1 MSAWILTYQQSV
13 FERYHSNKDF
23 SECYPLDGCEN
34 QLAAGTKLR
43 HCHPVCNLCIG
54 LLQARRR
61 RRRRRSVTVRRPVSC
76 RRQPSTPL
84 TQTRRPRCC
93 SAAPAHQPRPTSTR
107 QSSQRLPQ
115 TRDLHHPAPNLT
127 TRRPRCCSAA
137 PTHQVRLASIQ
148 QQRRSSQQLGRCNCL
163 VCLRHPAYNL
173 QKRTEAYRLPVSITL
188 LVTNFKVKIDRLL
201 SGSAL

>member
-1 MSAWILTYQQSV
+1 MAAKTSWQL
-13 FERYHSNKDF
+13 ERNCVTVTLYM
-23 SECYPLDGCEN
+23 
-34 QLAAGTKLR
+34 
-43 HCHPVCNLCIG
+43 CNLCIG

-93 SAAPAHQPRPTSTR
+93 SAAP
-107 QSSQRLPQ
+107 
-115 TRDLHHPAPNLT
+115 
-127 TRRPRCCSAA
+127 
-137 PTHQVRLASIQ
+137 THQVRLASIQ
-148 QQRRSSQQLGRCNCL
+148 QQRRSSQQLGRCN
-163 VCLRHPAYNL
+163 CLRHPAYNL

>member
-1 MSAWILTYQQSV
+1 M
-13 FERYHSNKDF
+13 
-23 SECYPLDGCEN
+23 
-34 QLAAGTKLR
+34 
-43 HCHPVCNLCIG
+43 CNLCIG

-93 SAAPAHQPRPTSTR
+93 SVAPTHQPRLTSTQQSSQRLPQTRDLHHPAPNLRPRCCSVAPTHQPRPTSTR

-163 VCLRHPAYNL
+163 RHPAYNL